1 MGLDTI
7 FYRGPQLWNLVP
19 QEIKES
25 TSFLI
30 FKHKIKKWNCKNCP
44 CRLCRTFL
52 FNLVLYEKYFDSW
65 VSYIYIN
72 KHRCRGV
79 DGIRPTHRMGFFS
92 KIVKGFKP
100 LTVFAESSVFGV
112 SLVLAMFLYSLVSRC
127 KLVFNYSCNRG

>member
-7 FYRGPQLWNLVP
+7 SYRGPQLWNLAP

-25 TSFLI
+25 ASFLI
-30 FKHKIKKWNCKNCP
+30 FKDKIKKWNCKNCP

-65 VSYIYIN
+65 VSYIYIH

-79 DGIRPTHRMGFFS
+79 DGIRPTPGMG
-92 KIVKGFKP
+92 
-100 LTVFAESSVFGV
+100 VF
-112 SLVLAMFLYSLVSRC
+112 C
-127 KLVFNYSCNRG
+127 KNS